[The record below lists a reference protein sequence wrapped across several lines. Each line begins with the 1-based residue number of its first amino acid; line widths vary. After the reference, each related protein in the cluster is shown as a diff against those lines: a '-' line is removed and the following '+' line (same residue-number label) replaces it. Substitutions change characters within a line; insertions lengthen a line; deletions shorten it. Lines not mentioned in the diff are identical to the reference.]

1 MIIVSVFVH
10 QVRKYLGKAAGT
22 QQSKGSDL
30 VVGAERIDSST
41 EFVILASTGI
51 WEVRCLLYISL
62 HFHLLPYFPCISYII
77 TGIPRPRWDVLMHK
91 Q

>member
-51 WEVRCLLYISL
+51 WEVRC
-62 HFHLLPYFPCISYII
+62 
-77 TGIPRPRWDVLMHK
+77 
-91 Q
+91 